1 MVQGKVDT
9 RTATLDDVRQMAHI
23 LLSAL
28 AYMAVISS
36 CRVDQ
41 RRGKGTPLLT

>member
-1 MVQGKVDT
+1 MDA
-9 RTATLDDVRQMAHI
+9 RTATLDNVGQMTHI